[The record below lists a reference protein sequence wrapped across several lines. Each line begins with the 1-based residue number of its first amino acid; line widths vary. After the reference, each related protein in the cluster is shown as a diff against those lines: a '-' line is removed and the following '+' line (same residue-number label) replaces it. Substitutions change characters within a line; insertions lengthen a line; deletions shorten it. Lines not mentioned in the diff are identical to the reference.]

1 MKVRKR
7 MDVSEYRRQ
16 VEAEAEA
23 AARREPAF
31 REILRNARPSG
42 RAGEGAF
49 DPLPRRKATI
59 CLSGWRCSLD
69 SDANEEAFTAA
80 LQAMSLEVNDHPEL
94 IDTLLAYLD
103 DAGNPPDRRLAVLN
117 LLQEISFRMVGFP
130 AKRPDY
136 LAALRSIIDDPDSQL
151 RRVAIG
157 ILAREKDDYVQRRL
171 VDGLEGK
178 SKALVPAAKAIQ
190 FLAYDVHSEYFP
202 LAKRIVEK
210 PPNRGAKVEAIRLLA
225 ADPSAK
231 DLLVGILAD
240 PSEKPEVKMAGAVAL
255 QSLDPE
261 EFERQARR
269 IVLDDDEDD
278 QLRALS
284 LNALTY
290 FGNPATQS
298 EDDELARRVESL
310 NSQSRSRSVKKAA
323 AGYLA
328 KRGR

>member
-1 MKVRKR
+1 
-7 MDVSEYRRQ
+7 MDVSEYRRR

-23 AARREPAF
+23 AARREPAYKKA
-31 REILRNARPSG
+31 LRNAGPSR

-49 DPLPRRKATI
+49 PTPTEGDD
-59 CLSGWRCSLD
+59 LSIALGVLAD
-69 SDANEEAFTAA
+69 SDATDEVFTAA
-80 LQAMSLEVNDHPEL
+80 LHAMSLEVDDHPEL
-94 IDTLLAYLD
+94 IDTLLAYLGET
-103 DAGNPPDRRLAVLN
+103 GNPPGRRLAALN
-117 LLQEISFRMVGFP
+117 LLQEIGFRMVGFP
-130 AKRPDY
+130 AKRPEY
-136 LAALRSIIDDPDSQL
+136 LAALRSIIEDPDSKV

-171 VDGLEGK
+171 VDGLERK

-202 LAKRIVEK
+202 IARRIVEN
-210 PPNRGAKVEAIRLLA
+210 PPSRGAKVEAVRLLA

-231 DLLVGILAD
+231 DLMVGILRNS
-240 PSEKPEVKMAGAVAL
+240 SEKPEVKMAAAVAL

-261 EFERQARR
+261 EFEPQARR
-269 IVLDDDEDD
+269 MVLDDDEDD

-290 FGNPATQS
+290 FGSPAAQN

-310 NSQSRSRSVKKAA
+310 NAQSRSRSVKKAA

-328 KRGR
+328 KRGV

>member
-1 MKVRKR
+1 

-23 AARREPAF
+23 AAQREPAYKKA
-31 REILRNARPSG
+31 LRKAGRSG
-42 RAGEGAF
+42 RSGGGAF
-49 DPLPRRKATI
+49 PTPTGDDDLSIALAVLADSGAT
-59 CLSGWRCSLD
+59 D
-69 SDANEEAFTAA
+69 EAFTAA
-80 LQAMSLEVNDHPEL
+80 LHAMSLEVDDQPEF
-94 IDTLLAYLD
+94 IDTLLAYLGE
-103 DAGNPPDRRLAVLN
+103 AGNPPDRRLAVLN

-130 AKRPDY
+130 AKRPEY
-136 LAALRSIIDDPDSQL
+136 LAVLRSIIEDPDSKL

-171 VDGLEGK
+171 VDGLEGT
-178 SKALVPAAKAIQ
+178 SRALVPAAKAIQ

-202 LAKRIVEK
+202 IAQRTVEN
-210 PPNRGAKVEAIRLLA
+210 PPSQGAKVEAVRLLA
-225 ADPSAK
+225 ADSSAK
-231 DLLVGILAD
+231 DLMVGILRD
-240 PSEKPEVKMAGAVAL
+240 RSEKPEVKIAAAVAL

-269 IVLDDDEDD
+269 IVLDDAEDD

-328 KRGR
+328 KRGS

>member
-1 MKVRKR
+1 
-7 MDVSEYRRQ
+7 MDVSEYRRR
-16 VEAEAEA
+16 VEAEVEA
-23 AARREPAF
+23 AARTQPAF
-31 REILRNARPSG
+31 MEILRNARPSG

-49 DPLPRRKATI
+49 DASTPTEDNV
-59 CLSGWRCSLD
+59 LSMALGVIAD
-69 SDANEEAFTAA
+69 SDATNDAFTAG
-80 LQAMSLEVNDHPEL
+80 LQAMSLEVDDHPEL
-94 IDTLLAYLD
+94 IDTVLEYLG

-136 LAALRSIIDDPDSQL
+136 LAALRSIVDDPDSQL

-202 LAKRIVEK
+202 IAKRIVEK
-210 PPNRGAKVEAIRLLA
+210 PPSRGAKVEAVRLLA

-231 DLLVGILAD
+231 ELLVGILAD
-240 PSEKPEVKMAGAVAL
+240 PREKPEVKMAGAVAL
-255 QSLDPE
+255 LSLDPE
-261 EFERQARR
+261 EFEQQARR
-269 IVLDDDEDD
+269 IVLDDDEDYPL
-278 QLRALS
+278 QALS

-328 KRGR
+328 RRGG

>member
-1 MKVRKR
+1 

-23 AARREPAF
+23 VAQREPAF
-31 REILRNARPSG
+31 KEALRNVGVPGGAGGVESAASTPTEGDDLSVARG
-42 RAGEGAF
+42 VLA
-49 DPLPRRKATI
+49 
-59 CLSGWRCSLD
+59 D
-69 SDANEEAFTAA
+69 SDAAENAFIAA
-80 LQAMSLEVNDHPEL
+80 LRVVSLEVGDHPEV
-94 IDTLLAYLD
+94 IDTLLEYLVNG
-103 DAGNPPDRRLAVLN
+103 GNPPDRRLAVLN

-130 AKRPDY
+130 AKRPEY
-136 LAALRSIIDDPDSQL
+136 LAVLRSVIDDRDSKM

-171 VDGLEGK
+171 VDGLEGR
-178 SKALVPAAKAIQ
+178 SRALVPAAKAIQ

-202 LAKRIVEK
+202 LAKRIVER
-210 PPNRGAKVEAIRLLA
+210 PPSKGAKVEAVRLLA

-231 DLLVGILAD
+231 DLMVGILRD
-240 PSEKPEVKMAGAVAL
+240 RDEKPEVKMAGAVAL

-269 IVLDDDEDD
+269 IVLDDEEDD

-290 FGNPATQS
+290 FGNPAAQS
-298 EDDELARRVESL
+298 ADDELARRVESL
-310 NSQSRSRSVKKAA
+310 NYQSRSRSVKKAA

-328 KRGR
+328 KRGV

>member
-1 MKVRKR
+1 

-49 DPLPRRKATI
+49 ESSTATGGDD
-59 CLSGWRCSLD
+59 LSIGLAVLLD

-80 LQAMSLEVNDHPEL
+80 LQAMSLEVNDYPEL

-202 LAKRIVEK
+202 LATRIVEK

-240 PSEKPEVKMAGAVAL
+240 PSEKSEVKMAGAVAL

>member
-1 MKVRKR
+1 
-7 MDVSEYRRQ
+7 MDVSEYRRR

-23 AARREPAF
+23 AARTQPAF
-31 REILRNARPSG
+31 MEILRNARPSG

-49 DPLPRRKATI
+49 DASTPTKDNVLSMALGVIADPDATN
-59 CLSGWRCSLD
+59 D
-69 SDANEEAFTAA
+69 AFTAG
-80 LQAMSLEVNDHPEL
+80 LQAMSLEVDDHPEL
-94 IDTLLAYLD
+94 IDTVLEYLG

-136 LAALRSIIDDPDSQL
+136 LAALRSIVDDPDSQL

-202 LAKRIVEK
+202 IAKRIVET
-210 PPNRGAKVEAIRLLA
+210 PPSRGAKVEAVCLLA

-231 DLLVGILAD
+231 ELLVRILAD
-240 PSEKPEVKMAGAVAL
+240 PREKSEVKMAGAVAL

-269 IVLDDDEDD
+269 IVLDDDEDN

>member
-1 MKVRKR
+1 MG
-7 MDVSEYRRQ
+7 VSEYRRQ
-16 VEAEAEA
+16 MEAEAEA
-23 AARREPAF
+23 AAREEPAF
-31 REILRNARPSG
+31 KSALRKAGPSG
-42 RAGEGAF
+42 RAGGGAF
-49 DPLPRRKATI
+49 PTSTATEGDD
-59 CLSGWRCSLD
+59 LSIALGVLAD
-69 SDANEEAFTAA
+69 SDADIERFTAA
-80 LQAMSLEVNDHPEL
+80 LQAMSLEVDDHPEL
-94 IDTLLAYLD
+94 IDTLLEYLG
-103 DAGNPPDRRLAVLN
+103 DAAKPPSRRLAVLN

-130 AKRPDY
+130 AKRPEY
-136 LAALRSIIDDPDSQL
+136 LAVLRSIIEDPDSQL

-210 PPNRGAKVEAIRLLA
+210 PPNRGAKVEAVRLLA

-231 DLLVGILAD
+231 DLLIGILGD
-240 PSEKPEVKMAGAVAL
+240 RTEKPEVKMAAAVAL

-290 FGNPATQS
+290 FGNPAARA
-298 EDDELARRVESL
+298 EDDELARRVEGL

-328 KRGR
+328 KRGG

>member
-1 MKVRKR
+1 
-7 MDVSEYRRQ
+7 
-16 VEAEAEA
+16 
-23 AARREPAF
+23 
-31 REILRNARPSG
+31 
-42 RAGEGAF
+42 
-49 DPLPRRKATI
+49 
-59 CLSGWRCSLD
+59 
-69 SDANEEAFTAA
+69 
-80 LQAMSLEVNDHPEL
+80 
-94 IDTLLAYLD
+94 
-103 DAGNPPDRRLAVLN
+103 
-117 LLQEISFRMVGFP
+117 MVGFP

-136 LAALRSIIDDPDSQL
+136 LAALRSIVDDPDSQL

-202 LAKRIVEK
+202 IAKRIVEE
-210 PPNRGAKVEAIRLLA
+210 PPSRGAKVEAVRLLA

-231 DLLVGILAD
+231 ELLVGILAD
-240 PSEKPEVKMAGAVAL
+240 PREKPEVKMAGAVAL

-328 KRGR
+328 RRGG

>member
-1 MKVRKR
+1 MG
-7 MDVSEYRRQ
+7 VSEYRRQ
-16 VEAEAEA
+16 MEAEAEA
-23 AARREPAF
+23 AAREEPAF
-31 REILRNARPSG
+31 KRALRKAGPSG
-42 RAGEGAF
+42 RAGGGAF
-49 DPLPRRKATI
+49 PTSTATEGDD
-59 CLSGWRCSLD
+59 LSIALGVLAD
-69 SDANEEAFTAA
+69 SDAHSERFTAA
-80 LQAMSLEVNDHPEL
+80 LQAMSLEVDDHPEL
-94 IDTLLAYLD
+94 IDALLEYLG
-103 DAGNPPDRRLAVLN
+103 DAAKPPGRRLAVLN

-130 AKRPDY
+130 AKRPEY
-136 LAALRSIIDDPDSQL
+136 LAVLRSIIEDPDSQL

-202 LAKRIVEK
+202 LARRIVEK
-210 PPNRGAKVEAIRLLA
+210 PPNRGAKVEAVRLLA

-231 DLLVGILAD
+231 DLLIGILGD
-240 PSEKPEVKMAGAVAL
+240 RTEKPEVKMAAAVAL
-255 QSLDPE
+255 QSLDPG

-278 QLRALS
+278 QLRALA

-290 FGNPATQS
+290 FGNPAARA
-298 EDDELARRVESL
+298 EDDELARRVEGL

-328 KRGR
+328 KRGG

>member
-1 MKVRKR
+1 

-23 AARREPAF
+23 AARREPAYK
-31 REILRNARPSG
+31 ETLRKAGRSG
-42 RAGEGAF
+42 RSGGGAF
-49 DPLPRRKATI
+49 PTPTGDDDLSIALAVLADSGAT
-59 CLSGWRCSLD
+59 D
-69 SDANEEAFTAA
+69 EAFTAA
-80 LQAMSLEVNDHPEL
+80 LQAMSLEVDDQAEF
-94 IDTLLAYLD
+94 IDTLLAYLGE
-103 DAGNPPDRRLAVLN
+103 AGNPPDRRLAVLN

-130 AKRPDY
+130 SKRPEY
-136 LAALRSIIDDPDSQL
+136 LAVLRSIIEDPDSKL

-157 ILAREKDDYVQRRL
+157 ILAREKDDHVQRRL
-171 VDGLEGK
+171 VDGLEGT
-178 SKALVPAAKAIQ
+178 SRPLVPAAKAIQ

-202 LAKRIVEK
+202 IAKRIVQH
-210 PPNRGAKVEAIRLLA
+210 PPSRAAKIEAVRLLA
-225 ADPSAK
+225 SDPSAK
-231 DLLVGILAD
+231 DLMVGILRD
-240 PSEKPEVKMAGAVAL
+240 RNEKPEVKMAAAVAL

-269 IVLDDDEDD
+269 IVLDDAEDD

-298 EDDELARRVESL
+298 EDDELALSVESL
-310 NSQSRSRSVKKAA
+310 NTQSRSRSVKKAA

-328 KRGR
+328 KRGG

>member
-1 MKVRKR
+1 

-31 REILRNARPSG
+31 KKALRKAGPSG
-42 RAGEGAF
+42 RAGGGAF
-49 DPLPRRKATI
+49 PSTPTGDDD
-59 CLSGWRCSLD
+59 LSMALGVIAD
-69 SDANEEAFTAA
+69 SDATDDAFTAA
-80 LQAMSLEVNDHPEL
+80 LQAMSLEVDDHLEL
-94 IDTLLAYLD
+94 IDTLLAYLG

-130 AKRPDY
+130 AKRPEY
-136 LAALRSIIDDPDSQL
+136 MAVLRSIIEDPDRKL

-178 SKALVPAAKAIQ
+178 SKSLVPAAKAIQ

-202 LAKRIVEK
+202 IARRIVEN
-210 PPNRGAKVEAIRLLA
+210 PPSQGAKVEAVRLLA
-225 ADPSAK
+225 ADPSGK
-231 DLLVGILAD
+231 DLLVGILRD
-240 PSEKPEVKMAGAVAL
+240 RSEKPEVKMAAAVAL
-255 QSLDPE
+255 QSLDAE

-269 IVLDDDEDD
+269 IVLDDEEDD

-290 FGNPATQS
+290 FGSPAVQR

-310 NSQSRSRSVKKAA
+310 NSESRSRSVKKAT

-328 KRGR
+328 KRGG

>member
-1 MKVRKR
+1 VI
-7 MDVSEYRRQ
+7 
-16 VEAEAEA
+16 A
-23 AARREPAF
+23 
-31 REILRNARPSG
+31 
-42 RAGEGAF
+42 
-49 DPLPRRKATI
+49 
-59 CLSGWRCSLD
+59 D
-69 SDANEEAFTAA
+69 SDATNDAFTAG
-80 LQAMSLEVNDHPEL
+80 LQAMSLEVDDHPEL
-94 IDTLLAYLD
+94 IDTVLEYLG

-136 LAALRSIIDDPDSQL
+136 LAALRSIVDDPDSQL

-202 LAKRIVEK
+202 IAKRIVEK
-210 PPNRGAKVEAIRLLA
+210 PPSRGAKVEAVRLLA

-231 DLLVGILAD
+231 ELLVGILAD
-240 PSEKPEVKMAGAVAL
+240 PREKPEVKMAGAVAL

-261 EFERQARR
+261 EFEQQARR

-328 KRGR
+328 RRGD

>member
-1 MKVRKR
+1 
-7 MDVSEYRRQ
+7 MDVSDYRRQ
-16 VEAEAEA
+16 VEAEAA
-23 AARREPAF
+23 AAAQTEPAYKQA
-31 REILRNARPSG
+31 LRSARPSG
-42 RAGEGAF
+42 RADGRALAVSSPSEG
-49 DPLPRRKATI
+49 DDLPTALGVLADSEAT
-59 CLSGWRCSLD
+59 D
-69 SDANEEAFTAA
+69 EAFTAA

-94 IDTLLAYLD
+94 IDPLLEYLAED
-103 DAGNPPDRRLAVLN
+103 GNPTDRRLAVLN

-130 AKRPDY
+130 AKRPKY
-136 LAALRSIIDDPDSQL
+136 LAVLRSIIDAPDARL

-171 VDGLEGK
+171 LDGLEGK
-178 SKALVPAAKAIQ
+178 SKALVPTAKAIQ

-202 LAKRIVEK
+202 IARRIVEE
-210 PPNRGAKVEAIRLLA
+210 PPNQGAKVEAVRLLA

-231 DLLVGILAD
+231 DLLVGILKGRG
-240 PSEKPEVKMAGAVAL
+240 EKLQAKMAAAVAL

-284 LNALTY
+284 LNALTF
-290 FGNPATQS
+290 FGNPAAQD
-298 EDDELARRVESL
+298 EDDELARRVETL

-328 KRGR
+328 KRGA

>member
-1 MKVRKR
+1 

-23 AARREPAF
+23 AARTEPAYKQA
-31 REILRNARPSG
+31 LRNARPSG
-42 RAGEGAF
+42 RADGRGLAASSPAEG
-49 DPLPRRKATI
+49 DD
-59 CLSGWRCSLD
+59 LSTALGVLAD
-69 SDANEEAFTAA
+69 SDASDEAFTAA
-80 LQAMSLEVNDHPEL
+80 LQAMSLEVDDHPEL
-94 IDTLLAYLD
+94 IDALLEYLG
-103 DAGNPPDRRLAVLN
+103 DAGNPTDRRLAVLN

-130 AKRPDY
+130 AKRPEY
-136 LAALRSIIDDPDSQL
+136 LAVLRSIIEDTDAQL

-157 ILAREKDDYVQRRL
+157 ILAREKDDHVQRRL

-202 LAKRIVEK
+202 IAKRIVEK
-210 PPNRGAKVEAIRLLA
+210 PPSQGAKVEAVRLLA

-231 DLLVGILAD
+231 DLLVRILED
-240 PSEKPEVKMAGAVAL
+240 RSEKLQVKMAAAVAL

-269 IVLDDDEDD
+269 IVLDDEEDD

-284 LNALTY
+284 LNALAF
-290 FGNPATQS
+290 FGSPAARS
-298 EDDELARRVESL
+298 EDDELARRVETL

-328 KRGR
+328 KRGD

>member
-1 MKVRKR
+1 

-16 VEAEAEA
+16 VEAEVEA
-23 AARREPAF
+23 AERTEPAF
-31 REILRNARPSG
+31 MEILRNARPSG
-42 RAGEGAF
+42 SAGEGAF
-49 DPLPRRKATI
+49 DASTPTEGDD
-59 CLSGWRCSLD
+59 LSITLAVLSD

-80 LQAMSLEVNDHPEL
+80 LQAMSLEVDDHPEL
-94 IDTLLAYLD
+94 IDTVLEYLG
-103 DAGNPPDRRLAVLN
+103 DASNPPHRRLAVLN

-178 SKALVPAAKAIQ
+178 SKVLVPAAKAIQ

-231 DLLVGILAD
+231 DLLVGILVD

-284 LNALTY
+284 LTALAY

-298 EDDELARRVESL
+298 EDEELARRVESL

-323 AGYLA
+323 AGYLD

>member
-1 MKVRKR
+1 
-7 MDVSEYRRQ
+7 MDVPEYRRQ

-23 AARREPAF
+23 AARTEPAF
-31 REILRNARPSG
+31 KKVLRNARESG
-42 RAGEGAF
+42 RADGGA
-49 DPLPRRKATI
+49 LAASTATDGDD
-59 CLSGWRCSLD
+59 LSTALAVLAD
-69 SDANEEAFTAA
+69 SDASDEAFTAA
-80 LQAMSLEVNDHPEL
+80 LQAMSLEVDDHPEL
-94 IDTLLAYLD
+94 IDALLEYLRE
-103 DAGNPPDRRLAVLN
+103 AGHPSGRRLTVLN

-130 AKRPDY
+130 AKRPEY
-136 LAALRSIIDDPDSQL
+136 LAVLRSIIEDPDSQL

-157 ILAREKDDYVQRRL
+157 ILAREKDDHVQRRL
-171 VDGLEGK
+171 VDGLEGT

-202 LAKRIVEK
+202 IAKRIVDR
-210 PPNRGAKVEAIRLLA
+210 PPDQAAKVEAVRLLA

-231 DLLVGILAD
+231 DLLVRILEDRA
-240 PSEKPEVKMAGAVAL
+240 EKLEVKMAAAVAL
-255 QSLDPE
+255 QSLDPK

-290 FGNPATQS
+290 FGNPAAQS
-298 EDDELARRVESL
+298 EDEELARRVETL
-310 NSQSRSRSVKKAA
+310 NSVSRSRSVKTAA

-328 KRGR
+328 KRGG

>member
-1 MKVRKR
+1 
-7 MDVSEYRRQ
+7 MDVSEYRRR

-23 AARREPAF
+23 AARTQPAF
-31 REILRNARPSG
+31 MEILRNARPSG

-49 DPLPRRKATI
+49 DASTPTEDNV
-59 CLSGWRCSLD
+59 LSMALGVIAD
-69 SDANEEAFTAA
+69 SDATNDAFTAG
-80 LQAMSLEVNDHPEL
+80 LQAMSLEVDDHPEL
-94 IDTLLAYLD
+94 IDTVLEYLG

-136 LAALRSIIDDPDSQL
+136 LAALRSIVDDPDSQL

-202 LAKRIVEK
+202 IAKRIVEK
-210 PPNRGAKVEAIRLLA
+210 PPSRGAKVEAVRLLA

-231 DLLVGILAD
+231 ELLVGILAD
-240 PSEKPEVKMAGAVAL
+240 PREKPEVKMAGAVAL

-261 EFERQARR
+261 EFEQQARR

-328 KRGR
+328 RRGG

>member
-1 MKVRKR
+1 M
-7 MDVSEYRRQ
+7 
-16 VEAEAEA
+16 
-23 AARREPAF
+23 
-31 REILRNARPSG
+31 
-42 RAGEGAF
+42 
-49 DPLPRRKATI
+49 
-59 CLSGWRCSLD
+59 
-69 SDANEEAFTAA
+69 
-80 LQAMSLEVNDHPEL
+80 
-94 IDTLLAYLD
+94 
-103 DAGNPPDRRLAVLN
+103 
-117 LLQEISFRMVGFP
+117 
-130 AKRPDY
+130 
-136 LAALRSIIDDPDSQL
+136 
-151 RRVAIG
+151 AIG

-210 PPNRGAKVEAIRLLA
+210 PPSRGAKVEAVRLLA

-240 PSEKPEVKMAGAVAL
+240 RSEKPEVKMAGAVAL

-261 EFERQARR
+261 EFERQAQADRARR
-269 IVLDDDEDD
+269 RRGRPAPGPVAQRPHVLR
-278 QLRALS
+278 Q
-284 LNALTY
+284 
-290 FGNPATQS
+290 PATQS

-328 KRGR
+328 KRGG

>member
-1 MKVRKR
+1 

-16 VEAEAEA
+16 VEAEAAA
-23 AARREPAF
+23 AARKEPAF
-31 REILRNARPSG
+31 KQALRNARQSG
-42 RAGEGAF
+42 RAGGGAF
-49 DPLPRRKATI
+49 EASTPTEGDD
-59 CLSGWRCSLD
+59 LSTALGVLAD
-69 SDANEEAFTAA
+69 SDATDEAFTAA
-80 LQAMSLEVNDHPEL
+80 LRAMSLEVDDHPEL
-94 IDTLLAYLD
+94 IDALLVYLG
-103 DAGNPPDRRLAVLN
+103 DAGSPPVRRLAVLN
-117 LLQEISFRMVGFP
+117 LLQEISFRMVGYP
-130 AKRPDY
+130 AKRPEY
-136 LAALRSIIDDPDSQL
+136 LAVLRSIIEDPDSQL

-202 LAKRIVEK
+202 IAKRIVEK
-210 PPNRGAKVEAIRLLA
+210 PPNRGAKVEAVRLLA

-231 DLLVGILAD
+231 DLLIGILGD
-240 PSEKPEVKMAGAVAL
+240 RTEKPEVKMAAAVAL

-290 FGNPATQS
+290 FGNPAAQS

-310 NSQSRSRSVKKAA
+310 NSESRSRSVKKAA

-328 KRGR
+328 KRGV

>member
-1 MKVRKR
+1 MALGVI
-7 MDVSEYRRQ
+7 
-16 VEAEAEA
+16 A
-23 AARREPAF
+23 
-31 REILRNARPSG
+31 
-42 RAGEGAF
+42 
-49 DPLPRRKATI
+49 
-59 CLSGWRCSLD
+59 D
-69 SDANEEAFTAA
+69 SDATDDAFTAA
-80 LQAMSLEVNDHPEL
+80 LQAMSLEVGDHLEL
-94 IDTLLAYLD
+94 IDTLLAYLG

-130 AKRPDY
+130 AKRPEY
-136 LAALRSIIDDPDSQL
+136 MAVLRSIIEDPDRKL

-178 SKALVPAAKAIQ
+178 SKSLVPAAKAIQ

-202 LAKRIVEK
+202 IARRIVEN
-210 PPNRGAKVEAIRLLA
+210 PPSQGAKVEAVRLLA
-225 ADPSAK
+225 ADPSAR
-231 DLLVGILAD
+231 DLLVGILRD
-240 PSEKPEVKMAGAVAL
+240 RSEKTEVKMAAAVAL

-269 IVLDDDEDD
+269 IVLDNEEDD

-290 FGNPATQS
+290 FGSPAVQR
-298 EDDELARRVESL
+298 EDEELARRVESL
-310 NSQSRSRSVKKAA
+310 NSESRSRSVKKAT

-328 KRGR
+328 KRGG

>member
-1 MKVRKR
+1 

-23 AARREPAF
+23 AARTEPAYKQA
-31 REILRNARPSG
+31 LRNARPSG
-42 RAGEGAF
+42 RTDGRALAVSTATDGDDLSTALGVLA
-49 DPLPRRKATI
+49 DPDAT
-59 CLSGWRCSLD
+59 D
-69 SDANEEAFTAA
+69 EAFTAA
-80 LQAMSLEVNDHPEL
+80 LQAMSLEVDDHPEL
-94 IDTLLAYLD
+94 LDALLEYLV
-103 DAGNPPDRRLAVLN
+103 DAGNPTVRRLAVLN

-130 AKRPDY
+130 AKRPEY
-136 LAALRSIIDDPDSQL
+136 LAVLRSIIEDPDAQL

-157 ILAREKDDYVQRRL
+157 ILAREKDDHVQRRL

-190 FLAYDVHSEYFP
+190 FLAYDVHSEYF
-202 LAKRIVEK
+202 LIAKRIVEK
-210 PPNRGAKVEAIRLLA
+210 PPNQGAKVEAVRLLA

-231 DLLVGILAD
+231 DLLVRILED
-240 PSEKPEVKMAGAVAL
+240 RGERLQVKMAAAVAL

-269 IVLDDDEDD
+269 IVLDDEEDD

-284 LNALTY
+284 LNALAL
-290 FGNPATQS
+290 FGSPAARS
-298 EDDELARRVESL
+298 EDDDLARRVESL
-310 NSQSRSRSVKKAA
+310 HSRSRSRSVKRAA

-328 KRGR
+328 KRGD

>member
-1 MKVRKR
+1 MG
-7 MDVSEYRRQ
+7 VSEYRRQ
-16 VEAEAEA
+16 MEAEVEAAGRE
-23 AARREPAF
+23 EPAF
-31 REILRNARPSG
+31 KRALRKPGPSG
-42 RAGEGAF
+42 RTSGGALPTSTATEGEDLSIALEVLA
-49 DPLPRRKATI
+49 DP
-59 CLSGWRCSLD
+59 
-69 SDANEEAFTAA
+69 EAPSEQFTAA

-94 IDTLLAYLD
+94 MDTLLEYLGE
-103 DAGNPPDRRLAVLN
+103 AAQPSDRRRAVLN

-130 AKRPDY
+130 AKRPEY
-136 LAALRSIIDDPDSQL
+136 LAVLRSIIEDPDSQL

-202 LAKRIVEK
+202 IAKQIVEN
-210 PPNRGAKVEAIRLLA
+210 PPNRGAKVEALRLLA

-231 DLLVGILAD
+231 DLLVRILGD
-240 PSEKPEVKMAGAVAL
+240 RNEKPEVKMAAAIAL

-278 QLRALS
+278 QLRALA

-290 FGNPATQS
+290 FGNPAARA
-298 EDDELARRVESL
+298 EDDELARRVEGL
-310 NSQSRSRSVKKAA
+310 NSQSRSRSMKKAA

-328 KRGR
+328 KRGG

>member
-1 MKVRKR
+1 

-16 VEAEAEA
+16 VEAEVEA
-23 AARREPAF
+23 AARSEPAF
-31 REILRNARPSG
+31 REALRNAYPSLRTG
-42 RAGEGAF
+42 GEEFAAA
-49 DPLPRRKATI
+49 ATESDD
-59 CLSGWRCSLD
+59 LSTALAVLAD
-69 SDANEEAFTAA
+69 SDATGETFTAA
-80 LQAMSLEVNDHPEL
+80 LQAMSLEVDDHPEL
-94 IDTLLAYLD
+94 IDTLLEYLG
-103 DAGNPPDRRLAVLN
+103 DAANPPDRRLALLN
-117 LLQEISFRMVGFP
+117 LLQEISFRMVGYP
-130 AKRPDY
+130 AKRPEY
-136 LAALRSIIDDPDSQL
+136 LAVLRSIIEDSDSQL

-171 VDGLEGK
+171 VDGLEGR

-202 LAKRIVEK
+202 IAKRIVED
-210 PPNRGAKVEAIRLLA
+210 PPNRGAKVEAVRLLA
-225 ADPSAK
+225 ADPSAR
-231 DLLVGILAD
+231 DLLVRILED
-240 PSEKPEVKMAGAVAL
+240 RSEKPEVKMAAAVAL

-284 LNALTY
+284 LSGLTY
-290 FGNPATQS
+290 FGNPAARN
-298 EDDELARRVESL
+298 EDNELARRVESL

-328 KRGR
+328 KRGV